1 VQVSTE
7 SQGVLKCSRV
17 IRCDGVHGGV
27 QSSVTVLLRFGGDEA
42 FSTSSAIKLLNHPIN
57 ICPDT

>member
-1 VQVSTE
+1 
-7 SQGVLKCSRV
+7 
-17 IRCDGVHGGV
+17 VHGGV

-42 FSTSSAIKLLNHPIN
+42 FSTSSAIKLSHHPIN